1 MPIWHKM
8 VKIGKVTV
16 VIMGQRLN
24 IEIVENGVCL
34 ANAYYHWSAYTSSAF
49 ELAKQIINAIPTVKE
64 EIPAKRAIRLLEV
77 TGARLTSDEIEFAKD
92 KLLGDDFE
100 TATDRNDGLIAI
112 SEKGIDETRA
122 WQEGAVYIYLDENRM
137 KFDVL
142 HHRYFF
148 DWQKDEEKYNGRKV
162 ELNDI
167 PMYNI
172 DFSDIKFDGL
182 MALEYFLRTHEDDG
196 VFRTTLDRWD
206 VVEFIE

>member
-1 MPIWHKM
+1 
-8 VKIGKVTV
+8 
-16 VIMGQRLN
+16 MGQRLN

-49 ELAKQIINAIPTVKE
+49 ELAKQIIQAIPKVKE
-64 EIPAKRAIRLLEV
+64 EIPVMRAIRLLEV
-77 TGARLTSDEIEFAKD
+77 TGAKLMVEEIEYAKD
-92 KLLGDDFE
+92 KLLGDDF
-100 TATDRNDGLIAI
+100 AKADNRNDGLISI
-112 SEKGIDETRA
+112 SEKGINETRM

-142 HHRYFF
+142 VRQDLFNYIR
-148 DWQKDEEKYNGRKV
+148 DEEKYNGRKI

-182 MALEYFLRTHEDDG
+182 MALEYFLKVHEGED
-196 VFRTTLDRWD
+196 FRTVLDKLT

>member
-1 MPIWHKM
+1 MTICHKM

-49 ELAKQIINAIPTVKE
+49 ELAKQIINAIPTIKE
-64 EIPAKRAIRLLEV
+64 EIPVMRAIRLLEV
-77 TGARLTSDEIEFAKD
+77 TGARLTSDEIEFAK
-92 KLLGDDFE
+92 KLLLGDDFE
-100 TATDRNDGLIAI
+100 AATDRNDGLIAI
-112 SEKGIDETRA
+112 SEKGIDETRQ
-122 WQEGAVYIYLDENRM
+122 WQEYALYIYLDENRM

-142 HHRYFF
+142 HRTDFY
-148 DWQKDEEKYNGRKV
+148 DWQKYEEKYNGRKV

-172 DFSDIKFDGL
+172 DFSDIKFDQL
-182 MALEYFLRTHEDDG
+182 MALEYFLRTHEDEY
-196 VFRTTLDRWD
+196 VFRTTLDQWD

>member
-1 MPIWHKM
+1 
-8 VKIGKVTV
+8 
-16 VIMGQRLN
+16 MGQRLN

-49 ELAKQIINAIPTVKE
+49 KLAKQIIEAIPKVKE
-64 EIPAKRAIRLLEV
+64 EIPVVKAIRLLEV
-77 TGARLTSDEIEFAKD
+77 TGAKLTVEEIEFAKD
-92 KLLGDDFE
+92 RLLGDDFAE
-100 TATDRNDGLIAI
+100 ADNRNDGLISI
-112 SEKGIDETRA
+112 SENGIKETRQ

-142 HHRYFF
+142 VRQDIF
-148 DWQKDEEKYNGRKV
+148 DYIRDEEKYNGQKI

-182 MALEYFLRTHEDDG
+182 MALEYFLKVHKDET
-196 VFRTTLDRWD
+196 FRTVLDKRT
-206 VVEFIE
+206 VVQFIE

>member
-1 MPIWHKM
+1 M

-16 VIMGQRLN
+16 VVMGQRLN

-49 ELAKQIINAIPTVKE
+49 ELAKQIIQAIPKVKE

-77 TGARLTSDEIEFAKD
+77 TGARLLSDEIEFAK
-92 KLLGDDFE
+92 KLLLGDDFE
-100 TATDRNDGLIAI
+100 KATDRNDGLIAI
-112 SEKGIDETRA
+112 SEKGIDKTRQ

-142 HHRYFF
+142 HRTDFF
-148 DWQKDEEKYNGRKV
+148 EYQKDEEKYNGRKV

-172 DFSDIKFDGL
+172 DFSDIKFDQL
-182 MALEYFLRTHEDDG
+182 MALEYFLRTHEDDD
-196 VFRTTLDRWD
+196 VFTTTLDRWD
-206 VVEFIE
+206 VIEFIG

>member
-1 MPIWHKM
+1 
-8 VKIGKVTV
+8 
-16 VIMGQRLN
+16 MGQRLN

-49 ELAKQIINAIPTVKE
+49 ELAKKIIEAIPKVKE
-64 EIPAKRAIRLLEV
+64 ELPVMKAIRLLEV
-77 TGARLTSDEIEFAKD
+77 TGAKLMGEEIEFAKD
-92 KLLGDDFE
+92 RLLGDDFE
-100 TATDRNDGLIAI
+100 KATDRNDGLIAI
-112 SEKGIDETRA
+112 SENGIDETRK

-142 HHRYFF
+142 HRRYFF

-172 DFSDIKFDGL
+172 DFSDIKFDQL

-206 VVEFIE
+206 VVEFIG

>member
-1 MPIWHKM
+1 M

-77 TGARLTSDEIEFAKD
+77 TGARLLSDEIEFAK
-92 KLLGDDFE
+92 KLLLGDDFE
-100 TATDRNDGLIAI
+100 KATDRNDGLIAI
-112 SEKGIDETRA
+112 SEKGIAETRQ

-142 HHRYFF
+142 HRTDFF
-148 DWQKDEEKYNGRKV
+148 EYQKYEEECNGRKV
-162 ELNDI
+162 ELKDI
-167 PMYNI
+167 PVYNI
-172 DFSDIKFDGL
+172 DFSDIKFDKL
-182 MALEYFLRTHEDDG
+182 MALEYLLRVHDDDGCLRTAVDS
-196 VFRTTLDRWD
+196 WNAI
-206 VVEFIE
+206 EFIG